1 MLLEKTLQAIGEL
14 DEQAMQKTQA
24 RLDSLTKPPGSLGS
38 LEELAKKIAG
48 ITGNSMPKIDKKVI
62 VVMAGDHGVVEEGVA
77 AFPQEVTPQMVYNF
91 VNGGAGINV
100 LAKHVGAEVV
110 IVDMGVAVDIDSD
123 KVINCKVRKGTRNM
137 CKEPALTREEA
148 IQALEAGITVAK
160 NEIAKGANLLATGD
174 MGIGNTTPS
183 TAILAVFSN
192 VELELITGRGTGVDD
207 DGLSRKQIAIA
218 KALELHKPNPEDG
231 LDVLAKVG
239 GLEIAGLAGVILG
252 AASERVPVVIDG
264 FISTAAA
271 IIAKSLNPLSVN
283 YMIPSHGSEEPGH
296 GLMLELLGFT
306 PLLNLHLRLGEGTGA
321 ALGMNLVEAATK
333 ILAEMATFA
342 EAGVSDGK

>member
-1 MLLEKTLQAIGEL
+1 MLLEKTLQAIREL
-14 DEQAMQKTQA
+14 DEQAMQKTQE

-48 ITGNSMPKIDKKVI
+48 ITGNPMPKIDKKVI
-62 VVMAGDHGVVEEGVA
+62 VVMAGDHGIVEEGVA

-110 IVDMGVAVDIDSD
+110 IVDMGVAVDIESD

-137 CKEPALTREEA
+137 CKEPALLREEA

-160 NEIAKGANLLATGD
+160 SQIASGANLLATGD
-174 MGIGNTTPS
+174 MGIGNTSPS
-183 TAILAVFSN
+183 TAILATFSN
-192 VELELITGRGTGVDD
+192 LELSLITGRGTGVDD

-271 IIAKSLNPLSVN
+271 VIAKSLNPLSVN
-283 YMIPSHGSEEPGH
+283 YMIPSHGSDEPGH
-296 GLMLELLGFT
+296 KLMLELLGFT